1 MSSDVSVPAVA
12 PKDVRIR
19 AAELRDAAAIAEVR
33 VESWR
38 ATYRGVIPD
47 AYLDGM
53 RVEDSK
59 SLWLRI
65 LGSPTGE
72 KRLVFVA
79 EDASGVLGFSAAM
92 KLSEPKFNVLAELT
106 GIYLKPQAQ
115 RLGIGRKLL
124 AAAARACIAENA
136 PDMLVWVITQNEAAR
151 KFYENLGAQLM
162 AGQPFIWDGLELHET
177 GYVWPDLTDLIV
189 ACEGH

>member
-1 MSSDVSVPAVA
+1 MSAGVSVPVVSA
-12 PKDVRIR
+12 KDVRIR
-19 AAELRDAAAIAEVR
+19 AAELNDAAAIAAVR

-53 RVEDSK
+53 RVEDSTA
-59 SLWLRI
+59 LWSRI
-65 LGSPTGE
+65 LATPTGD
-72 KRLVFVA
+72 KRMVFVA
-79 EDASGVLGFSAAM
+79 EDAAGVLGFSAAM
-92 KLSEPKFNVLAELT
+92 KLPEPKFGVLAELT

-124 AAAARACIAENA
+124 AAAARACIAEDA

-151 KFYENLGAQLM
+151 RFYEGLGAQLM
-162 AGQPFIWDGLELHET
+162 AGQPFTWDGLELHET
-177 GYVWPDLTDLIV
+177 GYVWPDLMDLIV

>member
-1 MSSDVSVPAVA
+1 MVS

-19 AAELRDAAAIAEVR
+19 AADEGDAAAIAAVR

-38 ATYRGVIPD
+38 TTYRGMIPD

-53 RVEDSK
+53 RVEDSTA
-59 SLWLRI
+59 LWQRI
-65 LGSPTGE
+65 LSTPSGD
-72 KRLVFVA
+72 KRMVYVA

-92 KLSEPKFNVLAELT
+92 KLAEPKFGVQAELT

-115 RLGIGRKLL
+115 RLRIGRKLV
-124 AAAARACIAENA
+124 AAAARACLAENA
-136 PDMLVWVITQNEAAR
+136 PDMLAWVITQNEAAR
-151 KFYENLGAQLM
+151 KFYENLGAELM
-162 AGQPFIWDGLELHET
+162 AGQPFSWDGLELHET
-177 GYVWPDLTDLIV
+177 GYCWRDLGSLIA